1 MKLRQPPNGKVLIPT
16 GHAAWQMSV
25 QTKVSVIC
33 IAGCGGEK
41 KTEKAPEEKKKI
53 VVGIT
58 PGYSEEIMEFVKDEA
73 KKQGLDVELKVFSD
87 YVTPDQALA
96 QKEIDLNSFQHGP
109 FLDAFNKKN
118 GTKLVSIGKTYLA
131 PLKLYSTKIKDIK
144 ELKDGDKIAIPND
157 PSNGGR
163 AILMLSKLG
172 LIKVKDGVKAS
183 DLTVNDITDNPK
195 HLQIL
200 ELEAAQLP
208 RSLDDTAASVI
219 NAGYANSAKLDPNLA
234 IAKEDNT
241 SPYVNIIAAR
251 EEDKD
256 NPTYV
261 KFVKIFQTDAVKNY
275 INEKAKGA
283 LVPAW

>member
-1 MKLRQPPNGKVLIPT
+1 MNLKKLTAGTLAVF
-16 GHAAWQMSV
+16 AAAALL
-25 QTKVSVIC
+25 
-33 IAGCGGEK
+33 AGCGGEK

-58 PGYSEEIMEFVKDEA
+58 PGYAEEIMEFVKDEA

>member
-1 MKLRQPPNGKVLIPT
+1 MNLKKLTAETRAGF
-16 GHAAWQMSV
+16 AAAALL
-25 QTKVSVIC
+25 
-33 IAGCGGEK
+33 AGCGGEK

>member
-1 MKLRQPPNGKVLIPT
+1 MNLKKLTAGTLAVF
-16 GHAAWQMSV
+16 AAAALL
-25 QTKVSVIC
+25 
-33 IAGCGGEK
+33 AGCGGEK

-157 PSNGGR
+157 PSNGGS

>member
-1 MKLRQPPNGKVLIPT
+1 MNLKKLTAGTLAVF
-16 GHAAWQMSV
+16 AAAALL
-25 QTKVSVIC
+25 
-33 IAGCGGEK
+33 AGCGGEK

-183 DLTVNDITDNPK
+183 DLTVNDITNNPK

>member
-1 MKLRQPPNGKVLIPT
+1 MNLKKLTAGTL
-16 GHAAWQMSV
+16 AAFAAAALL
-25 QTKVSVIC
+25 
-33 IAGCGGEK
+33 AGCGGEK

>member
-1 MKLRQPPNGKVLIPT
+1 MNLKKLTAGTLAVF
-16 GHAAWQMSV
+16 AAAALL
-25 QTKVSVIC
+25 
-33 IAGCGGEK
+33 AGCGGEK

-200 ELEAAQLP
+200 EVEAAQLP

>member
-1 MKLRQPPNGKVLIPT
+1 MKLKKLIIGAVAVLALASLT
-16 GHAAWQMSV
+16 
-25 QTKVSVIC
+25 
-33 IAGCGGEK
+33 AGCGSSDKKAAAPAEK
-41 KTEKAPEEKKKI
+41 KTI
-53 VVGIT
+53 TVGIT
-58 PGYSEEIMEFVKDEA
+58 PGYSEQVMEVVKQEA
-73 KKQGLDVELKVFSD
+73 AKQGLTVEIKTFSD

-96 QKEIDLNSFQHGP
+96 QKDIDLNSFQHEP
-109 FLDAFNKKN
+109 FLQAFNKKN

-144 ELKDGDKIAIPND
+144 DIPDGAKIAIPND

-172 LIKVKDGVKAS
+172 LLKVNPDVKAT

-208 RSLDDTAASVI
+208 RSLDDTTASVI
-219 NAGYANSAKLDPNLA
+219 NAGYANSAKLAPELA

-256 NPTYV
+256 NPTYK
-261 KFVKIFQTDAVKNY
+261 KFVQIFQSQPVKEW
-275 INEKAKGA
+275 IEKNAKGS
-283 LVPAW
+283 LEPAW

>member
-1 MKLRQPPNGKVLIPT
+1 MNLKKLTAGTLAVF
-16 GHAAWQMSV
+16 AAAALL
-25 QTKVSVIC
+25 
-33 IAGCGGEK
+33 AGCGGEK

-73 KKQGLDVELKVFSD
+73 KNQGLDVELKVFSD

>member
-1 MKLRQPPNGKVLIPT
+1 MKLKK
-16 GHAAWQMSV
+16 W
-25 QTKVSVIC
+25 
-33 IAGCGGEK
+33 IAGAVAVLALAGLTTGCGSSDKKAAAPAEK
-41 KTEKAPEEKKKI
+41 KTI
-53 VVGIT
+53 TVGIT
-58 PGYSEEIMEFVKDEA
+58 PGYSEEVMEVVKKEA
-73 KKQGLDVELKVFSD
+73 AKQGLTVEIKTFSD

-96 QKEIDLNSFQHGP
+96 QKDIDLNSFQHEP
-109 FLDAFNKKN
+109 FLLAFNKKN

-144 ELKDGDKIAIPND
+144 DIPDGAKIAIPND

-172 LIKVKDGVKAS
+172 LLKVNPDVKATE
-183 DLTVNDITDNPK
+183 LTVNDITENPK

-208 RSLDDTAASVI
+208 RSLDDTTASVI
-219 NAGYANSAKLDPNLA
+219 NAGYANSAKLAPELA

-256 NPTYV
+256 NPTYQ
-261 KFVKIFQTDAVKNY
+261 KFVKIFQSQPVKDW
-275 INEKAKGA
+275 IEKNAKGS
-283 LVPAW
+283 LEPAW

>member
-1 MKLRQPPNGKVLIPT
+1 MNLKKLTAGTLAVF
-16 GHAAWQMSV
+16 AAAALL
-25 QTKVSVIC
+25 
-33 IAGCGGEK
+33 AGCGGEK

-157 PSNGGR
+157 PSKGGR

>member
-1 MKLRQPPNGKVLIPT
+1 MNLKKLTAGTLAVF
-16 GHAAWQMSV
+16 AAAALL
-25 QTKVSVIC
+25 
-33 IAGCGGEK
+33 AGCGGEK

-208 RSLDDTAASVI
+208 RSLDDTSASVI

>member
-1 MKLRQPPNGKVLIPT
+1 MNLKKLTAGTLAVF
-16 GHAAWQMSV
+16 AAAALL
-25 QTKVSVIC
+25 
-33 IAGCGGEK
+33 AGCGGEK

-118 GTKLVSIGKTYLA
+118 GTKLVPIGKTYLA

>member
-1 MKLRQPPNGKVLIPT
+1 MNLKKLTAGTLAVF
-16 GHAAWQMSV
+16 AAAALL
-25 QTKVSVIC
+25 
-33 IAGCGGEK
+33 AGCGGEK
-41 KTEKAPEEKKKI
+41 KTEKAPEEKKMI

>member
-1 MKLRQPPNGKVLIPT
+1 MNLKKLTAGTLAVF
-16 GHAAWQMSV
+16 AAAALL
-25 QTKVSVIC
+25 
-33 IAGCGGEK
+33 AGCGGEK

-219 NAGYANSAKLDPNLA
+219 NAGYANSAKLDSNLA

-241 SPYVNIIAAR
+241 SPYVNIIAAS

>member
-1 MKLRQPPNGKVLIPT
+1 MNLKKLTAGTLAVF
-16 GHAAWQMSV
+16 AAAALL
-25 QTKVSVIC
+25 
-33 IAGCGGEK
+33 AGCGGEK

-219 NAGYANSAKLDPNLA
+219 NAGYANSAKLDPNPA

>member
-1 MKLRQPPNGKVLIPT
+1 MKLN
-16 GHAAWQMSV
+16 
-25 QTKVSVIC
+25 
-33 IAGCGGEK
+33 
-41 KTEKAPEEKKKI
+41 
-53 VVGIT
+53 
-58 PGYSEEIMEFVKDEA
+58 
-73 KKQGLDVELKVFSD
+73 
-87 YVTPDQALA
+87 
-96 QKEIDLNSFQHGP
+96 
-109 FLDAFNKKN
+109 
-118 GTKLVSIGKTYLA
+118 
-131 PLKLYSTKIKDIK
+131 STKIKDIK
-144 ELKDGDKIAIPND
+144 ELKAGDKIAIPNA
-157 PSNGGR
+157 PSKGGR

-195 HLQIL
+195 HLQLL

-208 RSLDDTAASVI
+208 LSFDDMAASVI
-219 NAGYANSAKLDPNLA
+219 ISGYANSAKFVPNLA

-275 INEKAKGA
+275 INENAKGA

>member
-1 MKLRQPPNGKVLIPT
+1 MNFKKLTAGTLAVF
-16 GHAAWQMSV
+16 AAAALL
-25 QTKVSVIC
+25 
-33 IAGCGGEK
+33 AGCGGEK
-41 KTEKAPEEKKKI
+41 KAEKAPEEKKKI

-58 PGYSEEIMEFVKDEA
+58 PGYSEEIMEFVKGEA

-131 PLKLYSTKIKDIK
+131 PLKLYSTKINDIK
-144 ELKDGDKIAIPND
+144 DLKDGDKIAIPND

>member
-1 MKLRQPPNGKVLIPT
+1 MHNEPQKTDGRDSGGLC
-16 GHAAWQMSV
+16 S
-25 QTKVSVIC
+25 
-33 IAGCGGEK
+33 GC
-41 KTEKAPEEKKKI
+41 TPSWVRRRKAPEEKKKI

-219 NAGYANSAKLDPNLA
+219 NSAKLDPNLA

>member
-1 MKLRQPPNGKVLIPT
+1 MNLKKLTAGTLAVF
-16 GHAAWQMSV
+16 AAAALL
-25 QTKVSVIC
+25 
-33 IAGCGGEK
+33 AGCGGEK

-87 YVTPDQALA
+87 YVTPDQTLA

>member
-1 MKLRQPPNGKVLIPT
+1 MNLKKLTAGTLAVF
-16 GHAAWQMSV
+16 AAAALL
-25 QTKVSVIC
+25 
-33 IAGCGGEK
+33 AGCGGEK
-41 KTEKAPEEKKKI
+41 KTEKAPEEKKRI

>member
-1 MKLRQPPNGKVLIPT
+1 MNLKKLTAGTLAVF
-16 GHAAWQMSV
+16 AAAALL
-25 QTKVSVIC
+25 
-33 IAGCGGEK
+33 AGCGGEK

-73 KKQGLDVELKVFSD
+73 KKQGLDVELKIFSD

-183 DLTVNDITDNPK
+183 DLTVNDMTDNPK